1 MKKIISVLVAVV
13 LVFSLC
19 AMPISAATDKSEWKK
34 MSGPGKIELNEQG
47 VKCVFDVG
55 LTFFKYTKQMINVK
69 NFTCTFIPHFNKSS
83 SAYFGITL
91 NASKNY
97 AGTGSQ
103 GLFLLIRV
111 YQQGTVNVEG
121 QILHQDP
128 SSANLTD
135 PKSTNIQVDTTKPLV
150 IKGVD
155 NGNGTYTVSF
165 EGGTGEYT
173 FEIPENFQ
181 FTEDANGEGYFSF
194 GGTMNVGEEDDQ
206 RGMTVVSING
216 IDLSGNKPEPESS
229 SKQTTSNP
237 TSSGSDTATDDG
249 SSIIGGDS
257 DIIGADKTT
266 TDTDSNETEE
276 ASNST
281 LIIVIIV
288 CGVIVLGVV
297 AAVVIILIKK
307 KSAAKET
314 AEETVEKTE
323 E

>member
-69 NFTCTFIPHFNKSS
+69 NFTCTFIPHFNESS

-97 AGTGSQ
+97 AGTGTQ

-173 FEIPENFQ
+173 FEIPENFK

-194 GGTMNVGEEDDQ
+194 GGTMNIGEEDDQ

-229 SKQTTSNP
+229 SKP
-237 TSSGSDTATDDG
+237 TSSGSDSATDDG
-249 SSIIGGDS
+249 SSVIGGDS
-257 DIIGADKTT
+257 DIIGADNTT
-266 TDTDSNETEE
+266 TDTDGNETEE
-276 ASNST
+276 ASNSA
-281 LIIVIIV
+281 LIIVIVV
-288 CGVIVLGVV
+288 CGVLVLGAV
-297 AAVVIILIKK
+297 AAVVVIAIKK
-307 KSAAKET
+307 KSAKKET

>member
-69 NFTCTFIPHFNKSS
+69 NFTCTFIPHFNESS

-97 AGTGSQ
+97 AGTGTQ

-150 IKGVD
+150 LKGVD

-194 GGTMNVGEEDDQ
+194 GGTMNIGEEDDQ
-206 RGMTVVSING
+206 RGMTVVSVNG
-216 IDLSGNKPEPESS
+216 IDLSGNQPEPESS
-229 SKQTTSNP
+229 SKPTSN
-237 TSSGSDTATDDG
+237 GSDSATDDG

-257 DIIGADKTT
+257 DIIGADNTT
-266 TDTDSNETEE
+266 TDTDGNETEE
-276 ASNST
+276 ASNSA
-281 LIIVIIV
+281 LIIVIVV
-288 CGVIVLGVV
+288 CGVLVLGAV
-297 AAVVIILIKK
+297 AAVVVIAIKK